1 MTAASLETSCS
12 QSCDWLGHNI
22 GDEGVLTVS
31 RLTKVSFKTGPSHN
45 FDTASLVT
53 VSILRLLTTDPP
65 TSLLFPKE
73 IDDGHKTVRP
83 KQL

>member
-1 MTAASLETSCS
+1 MTAASLETNCS

-53 VSILRLLTTDPP
+53 VSILRLLTTDPVCYDL
-65 TSLLFPKE
+65 SQKVALGLRIFN
-73 IDDGHKTVRP
+73 
-83 KQL
+83 

>member
-1 MTAASLETSCS
+1 LTAASLETSCS

-22 GDEGVLTVS
+22 GDEGVLSVS

-53 VSILRLLTTDPP
+53 VSILRLLTTD
-65 TSLLFPKE
+65 SIDSFDLLATGRAAIGRAFE
-73 IDDGHKTVRP
+73 FH
-83 KQL
+83 